1 MTAVDSMDQGEKLI
15 PFLLQ
20 FYGHP
25 STHLWEDEE
34 GTVHEIQ
41 QGEGGE
47 QGDPLMPVLFAMG
60 QHQALQGVQDSLQPT
75 ETLMAF
81 LDDVCVL
88 SNPDRIS
95 DV

>member
-1 MTAVDSMDQGEKLI
+1 MMTSVHNDQGEKLI

-25 STHLWEDEE
+25 SSHLWEDEE

-47 QGDPLMPVLFAMG
+47 QGDPLMPAVFALG
-60 QHQALQGVQDSLQPT
+60 PFKLCKK
-75 ETLMAF
+75 
-81 LDDVCVL
+81 VC
-88 SNPDRIS
+88 NQQRR
-95 DV
+95 